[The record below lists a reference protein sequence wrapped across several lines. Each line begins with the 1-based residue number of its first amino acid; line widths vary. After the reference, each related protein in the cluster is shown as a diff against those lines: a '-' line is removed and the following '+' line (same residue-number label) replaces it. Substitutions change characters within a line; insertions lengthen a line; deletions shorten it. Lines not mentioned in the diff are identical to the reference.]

1 MRRRRFQR
9 IFATSQL
16 LLLCLAATTTACSS
30 SMKYSVSQSDI
41 HDNPRPQQKY
51 EVIVTS
57 DAPGP
62 WDSVEASV
70 LYTVTNDECVPLT
83 PIEGAR
89 LTPDTLRTFKVT
101 SSDGGKTWIG
111 YFYRDAIEDADYFG
125 RGVCH
130 WDVESVGPSFTVHGE
145 NFGPDADLSEMLTA
159 KTYTTN
165 FLKAQYFDKAITD
178 NLPATGRRM
187 NDAEAVAEVARDPGA
202 FFPMTITVKEV
213 KQ

>member
-1 MRRRRFQR
+1 MLQRRFQR

-62 WDSVEASV
+62 WGSVEGFV
-70 LYTVTNDECVPLT
+70 GYTVTNQNCVPLT

-89 LTPDTLRTFKVT
+89 IVPNTGRKFAMT
-101 SSDGGKTWIG
+101 STDGGKTWTG
-111 YFYRDAIEDADYFG
+111 YFYRDAIADADYFG

-130 WDVESVGPSFTVHGE
+130 WDVESVDPSFTVHGGI
-145 NFGPDADLSEMLTA
+145 FGPSLVLTELLTG
-159 KTYTTN
+159 KTYTSYFRTVEFTN
-165 FLKAQYFDKAITD
+165 LAITGA
-178 NLPATGRRM
+178 ATEMRGIDKQTAADISKNPR
-187 NDAEAVAEVARDPGA
+187 AY
-202 FFPMTITVKEV
+202 FSMTITAKEV
-213 KQ
+213 KP